1 MIFARPEV
9 FWALSILPVVLVVL
23 VLSYRRGQKE
33 LLRLGGEWRQHR
45 LAGIYFLKSFFAG
58 LLLFIAL
65 FALIIAWAGPSW
77 GERSVPEHENGLD
90 VAFVFDVSWSMTAED
105 VKPSRLAQGIE
116 AARFIL
122 RTFPQTQFSLVAFKG
137 RARTLTP
144 LTMDSDDLENWLND
158 LGPTVA
164 SGVGSNLAAGLL
176 EGYRSLQSPD
186 DHHKVVILFSD
197 GEARDGDAVS
207 AARTLA
213 SRGVEVFAFG
223 MGTTKGSTIRQGQG
237 VLVDDFGFTV
247 ITKLNADLLK
257 EIASETGGMYYFGAD
272 RDRLD
277 DLQSRLTSL
286 ENPAVRGGVQWEL
299 APQYSLF
306 LVVALLC
313 LSSALLLWVF
323 PWRKIL

>member
-9 FWALSILPVVLVVL
+9 LWTLSILPVVLAIL
-23 VLSYRRGQKE
+23 GISYRRGRKE

-45 LAGIYFLKSFFAG
+45 LAGIYFVKSFFAG
-58 LLLFIAL
+58 LLLIVTLA
-65 FALIIAWAGPSW
+65 ALIFAWSGPSW
-77 GERSVPEHENGLD
+77 GEHSVPEHENGLD
-90 VAFVFDVSWSMTAED
+90 VALVFDVSWSMTATD
-105 VKPSRLAQGIE
+105 VKPDRLAAGIE

-122 RTFPQTQFSLVAFKG
+122 RTFPQTRFSLVAFKG
-137 RARTLTP
+137 RARILTP
-144 LTMDSDDLENWLND
+144 LTMDTNDLENWLND

-164 SGVGSNLAAGLL
+164 PGVGSNLAAGLL

-186 DHHKVVILFSD
+186 DHHKAVILFTD

-223 MGTTKGSTIRQGQG
+223 LGTRKGSTIRQGKG
-237 VLVDDFGFTV
+237 VLEDDFGFTV
-247 ITKLNADLLK
+247 ITKLNPDLLR
-257 EIASETGGMYYFGAD
+257 EIASETGGTYYYGAD

-286 ENPAVRGGVQWEL
+286 ENPAVRGGVQWEP
-299 APQYSLF
+299 APQYRLF
-306 LVVALLC
+306 LIAALLS
-313 LSSALLLWVF
+313 LTGAVLLWAL